1 MSALDKQVG
10 GNHYKKYNIQPIEFF
25 IANNIPYAEA
35 AIIKYVLRYQDKNG
49 IEDLEKAK
57 HLIEILI
64 EDLKSLDR
72 VQNIFKEIKK
82 DQTHHVPDPLPGVN
96 QKGFKPGCY

>member
-10 GNHYKKYNIQPIEFF
+10 GDHYKKYVIQPIEFF

-64 EDLKSLDR
+64 E
-72 VQNIFKEIKK
+72 VIKK
-82 DQTHHVPDPLPGVN
+82 DQVPKIPDPYKVN